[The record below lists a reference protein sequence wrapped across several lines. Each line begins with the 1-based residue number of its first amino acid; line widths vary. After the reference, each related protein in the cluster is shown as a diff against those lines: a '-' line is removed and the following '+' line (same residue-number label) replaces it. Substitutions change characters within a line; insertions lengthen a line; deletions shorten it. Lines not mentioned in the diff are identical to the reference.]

1 MFKIHINDWPYK
13 LLCQMLLQLRDA
25 YISLLYRE
33 TTNQIKM
40 LNIYDDKSCEL
51 HVYIEAKRD
60 QGTIRSHLED
70 KFN

>member
-1 MFKIHINDWPYK
+1 
-13 LLCQMLLQLRDA
+13 MLLQLRDA
-25 YISLLYRE
+25 YTSLLYRE

-40 LNIYDDKSCEL
+40 LNTYDDKSCEL
-51 HVYIEAKRD
+51 HVYIEAKWD